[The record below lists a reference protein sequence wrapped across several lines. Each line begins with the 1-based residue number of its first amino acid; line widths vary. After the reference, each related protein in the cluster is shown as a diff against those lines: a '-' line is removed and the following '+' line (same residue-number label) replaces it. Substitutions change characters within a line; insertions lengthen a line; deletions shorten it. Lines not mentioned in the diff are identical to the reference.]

1 MMDQQA
7 QAQGP
12 QFSPTQPISVTLD
25 AQTWQTVINQLME
38 GQYKVM
44 APIIGSIIAQFAKP
58 QPGPLIVGEGP
69 PPGYVAPASMN
80 GTGADAPSGGIDGEA
95 NSESTTVPAA

>member
-1 MMDQQA
+1 MDQT
-7 QAQGP
+7 P
-12 QFSPTQPISVTLD
+12 QFTPTQPISVTLD

-44 APIIGSIIAQFAKP
+44 APIIGSIIAQFANP

-69 PPGYVAPASMN
+69 PPGYVPPPSKPNGVDN
-80 GTGADAPSGGIDGEA
+80 GTTDSQGEA
-95 NSESTTVPAA
+95 GTAA

>member
-1 MMDQQA
+1 MDQQ
-7 QAQGP
+7 QQGP

-44 APIIGSIIAQFAKP
+44 APIIGAIISQFANP
-58 QPGPLIVGEGP
+58 QPGPVIVGEGP
-69 PPGYVAPASMN
+69 PPGYVAPN
-80 GTGADAPSGGIDGEA
+80 GSGESHGEADGKSATGAEA
-95 NSESTTVPAA
+95 

>member
-1 MMDQQA
+1 MMDQQ
-7 QAQGP
+7 QQGATP
-12 QFSPTQPISVTLD
+12 QLTPTQPISVTLD

-69 PPGYVAPASMN
+69 PPGYVPPLN
-80 GTGADAPSGGIDGEA
+80 GATPPPGGDDGTTD
-95 NSESTTVPAA
+95 SEGSAVPAA

>member
-1 MMDQQA
+1 MMDQT
-7 QAQGP
+7 P
-12 QFSPTQPISVTLD
+12 QFAPTQPISVTLD

-44 APIIGSIIAQFAKP
+44 APIIGEIIAQFANP

-69 PPGYVAPASMN
+69 PPGYVPPPSKPN
-80 GTGADAPSGGIDGEA
+80 GIGGDDGKADSQAEA
-95 NSESTTVPAA
+95 GTAA

>member
-44 APIIGSIIAQFAKP
+44 APIIGAIIAQFANP

-69 PPGYVAPASMN
+69 PPGYVPKPN
-80 GTGADAPSGGIDGEA
+80 GSGESDGKADSQAEA
-95 NSESTTVPAA
+95 GTAA

>member
-1 MMDQQA
+1 MDQQ
-7 QAQGP
+7 QQQGP

-44 APIIGSIIAQFAKP
+44 APIIGAIIAQFANP

-69 PPGYVAPASMN
+69 PPGYVPPSNANGSM
-80 GTGADAPSGGIDGEA
+80 SGGSDGKADSQAEA
-95 NSESTTVPAA
+95 GPQ

>member
-1 MMDQQA
+1 MMDQQ
-7 QAQGP
+7 QQPG

-44 APIIGSIIAQFAKP
+44 APIIGAIIAQFAKP

-80 GTGADAPSGGIDGEA
+80 GASVPPGGDDGTTDQQGEA
-95 NSESTTVPAA
+95 GTAA